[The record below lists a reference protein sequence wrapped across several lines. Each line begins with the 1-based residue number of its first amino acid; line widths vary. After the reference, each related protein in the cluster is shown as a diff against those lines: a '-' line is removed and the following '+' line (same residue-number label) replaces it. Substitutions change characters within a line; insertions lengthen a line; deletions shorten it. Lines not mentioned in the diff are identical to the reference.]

1 MRISYWELT
10 TCSVNSRS
18 FSILGNWLSSEIPLT
33 IGAKENVPKLAIYI
47 WYDHY
52 EFLVMP
58 FRLTNTSI
66 VFMDLINQVFH
77 VYLYIWVTE
86 CIVDTLVYSTSYV
99 GQGRHLISV
108 LKCLVKEI
116 LLQAHE
122 RWALVEEV
130 SFLVYVMNENGHVV
144 NTIEQEHTVAPVLK
158 LPRKNCWVCG
168 LHRYI
173 TIGGDAPLCN
183 NKDIAYATY

>member
-1 MRISYWELT
+1 
-10 TCSVNSRS
+10 
-18 FSILGNWLSSEIPLT
+18 
-33 IGAKENVPKLAIYI
+33 
-47 WYDHY
+47 
-52 EFLVMP
+52 
-58 FRLTNTSI
+58 
-66 VFMDLINQVFH
+66 
-77 VYLYIWVTE
+77 
-86 CIVDTLVYSTSYV
+86 
-99 GQGRHLISV
+99 
-108 LKCLVKEI
+108 
-116 LLQAHE
+116 
-122 RWALVEEV
+122 LVEEV